1 LAARRVRSG
10 DGTVCVLA
18 VGKMRAA
25 AEEAAEILAADGIDA
40 TVWDVRVVRPLDPA
54 MISDAGRHQLV
65 VTVEDGIRVGGAGS
79 FIIDAIADL
88 HETRQSPPILTLGI
102 PAAFIPHGKPD
113 QILTQLGL
121 DGPGIAAAT
130 AKALPHHDDLDA
142 AGIAL
147 ETR

>member
-1 LAARRVRSG
+1 
-10 DGTVCVLA
+10 
-18 VGKMRAA
+18 
-25 AEEAAEILAADGIDA
+25 
-40 TVWDVRVVRPLDPA
+40 
-54 MISDAGRHQLV
+54 
-65 VTVEDGIRVGGAGS
+65 
-79 FIIDAIADL
+79 
-88 HETRQSPPILTLGI
+88 LGI